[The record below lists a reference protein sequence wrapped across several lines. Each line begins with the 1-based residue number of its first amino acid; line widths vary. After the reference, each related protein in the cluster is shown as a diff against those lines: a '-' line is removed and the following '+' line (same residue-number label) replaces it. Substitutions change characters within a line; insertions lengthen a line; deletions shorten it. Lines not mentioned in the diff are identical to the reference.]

1 MLKNNITMIKNIIY
15 TVLLIIFSF
24 LINISIDYQFWMIS
38 AGIGWCISGF
48 LLIKNV
54 IETKIKNK

>member
-1 MLKNNITMIKNIIY
+1 MTIAMIKNIIY

-24 LINISIDYQFWMIS
+24 LINILIDYQFWMIS
-38 AGIGWCISGF
+38 AGIGWCISGS